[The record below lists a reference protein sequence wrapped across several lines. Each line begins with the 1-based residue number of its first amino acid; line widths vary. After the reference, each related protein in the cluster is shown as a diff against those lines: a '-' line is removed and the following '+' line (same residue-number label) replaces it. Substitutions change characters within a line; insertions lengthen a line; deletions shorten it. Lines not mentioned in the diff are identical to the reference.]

1 MNLTK
6 NTTAKIILASAI
18 AAFSAE
24 PISVTTK
31 SGVTTTLY
39 GFASLNAAYEDS
51 KSNNG
56 NFANFVAA
64 SDITNENDGGWHLTP
79 NLTRIGVNLSS
90 GDDTTYF
97 KANGKVEV
105 DFYGGGSANNPN
117 PRLRH
122 GYGEISFGKTGFSI
136 LGGQTW
142 DVISPLVT
150 PTLNAGVLNNSGDA
164 GLRRAQLRLT
174 EKFPVAGGSLD
185 IAAAVVRTIG
195 ENQPYNT
202 TSASETGTDADIPTF
217 QGRIG
222 IAVPL
227 WVKDKKFGLGVSG
240 HYGKEEI
247 DLDDTGDTKDIPT
260 WSANVDLNLP
270 ITGTVAVLGEGFIGE
285 NLDTYAAGIGR
296 GFVANANDPE
306 SVKSIKAYGGWFA
319 LQAKLIQKLAVN
331 AGAGLDKL
339 DRDDIETV
347 GGREQNISV
356 FANATYNLTDAF
368 SLGFEYLHI
377 QTDYLTAGTQKVK
390 EADLNRY
397 QLSATYGF

>member
-1 MNLTK
+1 MNINSK
-6 NTTAKIILASAI
+6 NIAAKIILLSAI
-18 AAFSAE
+18 TSFAAE

-31 SGVTTTLY
+31 TGVTATLY

-64 SDITNENDGGWHLTP
+64 SDLTNENDGGWHLTP
-79 NLTRIGVNLSS
+79 NLTRIGFNLSS
-90 GDDTTYF
+90 GDDSTYF
-97 KANGKVEV
+97 KANGKVEI

-174 EKFPVAGGSLD
+174 EKIPVGEGSVD

-195 ENQPYNT
+195 ENQPYNSS
-202 TSASETGTDADIPTF
+202 SASETGTDADIPTF

-222 IAVPL
+222 IALPL
-227 WVKDKKFGLGVSG
+227 WVDNKKAGLGVSG
-240 HYGKEEI
+240 HYGQEEI
-247 DLDDTGDTKDIPT
+247 DLDATGKTKDIPT
-260 WSANVDLNLP
+260 WSANVDLTLP
-270 ITGTVAVLGEGFIGE
+270 ITGAIT
-285 NLDTYAAGIGR
+285 
-296 GFVANANDPE
+296 
-306 SVKSIKAYGGWFA
+306 
-319 LQAKLIQKLAVN
+319 
-331 AGAGLDKL
+331 
-339 DRDDIETV
+339 
-347 GGREQNISV
+347 
-356 FANATYNLTDAF
+356 
-368 SLGFEYLHI
+368 
-377 QTDYLTAGTQKVK
+377 
-390 EADLNRY
+390 
-397 QLSATYGF
+397 

>member
-1 MNLTK
+1 MNFKTISK
-6 NTTAKIILASAI
+6 VILLSTI
-18 AAFSAE
+18 TAFSAE

-31 SGVTTTLY
+31 SGVSVTLY

-64 SDITNENDGGWHLTP
+64 SDLTNKNDGGWHFTP
-79 NLTRIGVNLSS
+79 NLTRIGLNLASGNDSS
-90 GDDTTYF
+90 YF
-97 KANGKVEV
+97 KANGKIEV
-105 DFYGGGSANNPN
+105 DFYGGGSGNAPT

-122 GYGEISFGKTGFSI
+122 GYGEISFGNSGFSI

-142 DVISPLVT
+142 DLISPLVT

-174 EKFPVAGGSLD
+174 EKIPVAGGSLD

-202 TSASETGTDADIPTF
+202 SSASETGVDADIPTF

-222 IAVPL
+222 ISVPL
-227 WVKDKKFGLGVSG
+227 WVEGKKFGLGVSG
-240 HYGKEEI
+240 HYGQEEI
-247 DLDDTGDTKDIPT
+247 DLDDTGRTKEIPT
-260 WSANVDLNLP
+260 WSFNVDLTLP
-270 ITGTVAVLGEGFIGE
+270 ITSAFTFLGEYFIGA

-296 GFVANANDPE
+296 GFAADTQNPKN
-306 SVKSIKAYGGWFA
+306 VKSIGAYGGWVA
-319 LQAKLIQKLAVN
+319 LQTKFIQKLAFNV
-331 AGAGLDKL
+331 GAGLDKL
-339 DRDDIETV
+339 KRKDIRKT
-347 GGREQNISV
+347 GGREQNFSF
-356 FANATYNLTDAF
+356 FANTTYNLTDVF
-368 SLGFEYLHI
+368 SLGFEYLHV
-377 QTDYLTAGTQKVK
+377 QTDYLTANTIK